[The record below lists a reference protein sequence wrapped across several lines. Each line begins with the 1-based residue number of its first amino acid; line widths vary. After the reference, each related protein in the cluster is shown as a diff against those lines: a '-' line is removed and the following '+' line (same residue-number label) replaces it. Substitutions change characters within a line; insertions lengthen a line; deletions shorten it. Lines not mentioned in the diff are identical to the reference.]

1 MKPHSKYIFSRAR
14 LTKFIFGLTI
24 ILNLFALSNVTFS
37 QGRRDWDILHGNEYN
52 PGDTTSFIDTNLV
65 TTIDS
70 SKILIIDST
79 AAERF
84 FPYVPEYSYG
94 VKVNKWKHPLLLGD
108 ASQVSY
114 SVTFDSTGNVTIR
127 KQLNGEDLQV
137 PRVVTFDEYIDEL
150 AVQRD
155 KTLFQEIVAE
165 NFKGQ
170 TQDDL
175 SELFEKFTDITI
187 PLPFK
192 SETIF
197 GPPSINLRINGN
209 IDITASYEKIQS
221 DQEQVS
227 TTNTSQ
233 NNINFKQEVYVTAKG
248 TVGDKLT
255 IDADWNTQ
263 RVFDFEN
270 QLKIKYEGYADE
282 VIKKIE
288 AGNVSLE
295 TNSGLIQSTQALF
308 GIKGEFQLGPLML
321 TTVVSQKKSKQEE
334 KDYVGGAQQQDIRIF
349 AYDYSE
355 NHYLLDTIYK
365 SSFVDYF
372 NSPDNQYDNSTLN
385 RRVIIEAPT
394 DFEIWVQTDNTTSE
408 KRFGVAT
415 TMLYERPGGLNN
427 PEGYDTD
434 TNVTSTRQ
442 IPGIRFAGYYR
453 KLDPS
458 EYYVNPIAGFI
469 TLKFNVPPNYHVGV
483 AYHTFDNK
491 YYGTTESEKPSSDTL
506 YFKMVKVKDQSPDQT
521 PLAWELLL
529 KNIYRLNVQKV
540 VEDGF
545 KLDVMYQ
552 QDNVLKP
559 NLPGN
564 TTSLSTMLL
573 IDRYTGKQKSPPAD
587 GIFDYFPGY
596 TINTETGDIIFPTLT
611 PFWTNLDSAG
621 VDSSLIFSDIYTK
634 RKSIVQQ
641 TSPLASSYYL
651 IGSAKGQVG
660 ISNIVNLGFNVVQG
674 SVKLFLG
681 AQELTPNIDYSV
693 DYSTGTVT
701 IKNASALA
709 SSDLKIKY
717 ETNDLFQLASKT
729 LIGARGVYKLGEES
743 ALGFTFVNLKQETL
757 NDKVRL
763 GEEPTNNSM
772 FGLDFST
779 NIKSKWLTNI
789 VNMLPGFNTKDE
801 SSFTL
806 KGEFAY
812 LLPDPN
818 TKRSR
823 IPSDNNESIAYVDDM
838 EGAKK
843 IISLGTN
850 YSAWT
855 LGSLPLDSTLGLTD
869 SSKQVRRSKLIWYNT
884 PNSVP
889 VKNVYPLKDVQPGQ
903 ENITPMVIKLDPK
916 SRGQYNYYANNFN
929 TISSSDP
936 RQTWGGMMR
945 YLNTTSTDL
954 ISENINFIEFNMK
967 IDSTSMAS
975 VVSNGKLVIELG
987 TISEDAIPNRVLDTE
1002 DKNQN
1007 GVLDVNEDIGLDYKT
1022 NAEELA
1028 IYNQIN
1034 GTNLSLNDFPRGD
1047 PGLDD
1052 NNGNNPTI
1060 DFAIL
1065 NGTEFN
1071 RNFEGGNKPDTEDL
1085 DRNGTLDDND
1095 AYFQYEISLDT
1106 TNNPNI
1112 SGRGAPGSG
1121 WFQYRIALSEFVDK
1135 FGLATLTSVEYARVW
1150 ITGVSE
1156 PVTLQFVDFNLTGNQ
1171 WYKID
1176 KQDTTYSISV
1186 VSIEENPQI
1195 YESPVPG
1202 NVLRQEVRNT
1212 SGANTLSNEQ
1222 SLSLNFNNMQNGQ
1235 RKLAV
1240 KEYRTLPLDLFNYK
1254 SLKLFVNG
1262 DPTFNYTDENIFD
1275 AWMVVRIGADSNNY
1289 YEYRAPI
1296 HPDRR
1301 PASPW
1306 NPLNEVNINFADLT
1320 SIKIAQD
1327 TTSFSDSL
1335 FAVPNGPPGSFY
1347 RVKGNPTITS
1357 IREIA
1362 LGVEKNRNSYNA
1374 AITGSVWFNE
1384 VRVLNVDDEPGYAYN
1399 FTAGLNLA
1407 NLLAINFS
1415 LGKTSPN
1422 FYNLDGRFGSR
1433 QTGLNWDVSA
1443 TLNMHKFFNNFFA
1456 DWISEEWSGF
1466 LTMPLTFRHTERI
1479 VDPKYYPG
1487 TDIAIDNAS
1496 QERYNQVFNQTGNEQ
1511 LAITASNNLKI
1522 EAQTLEVRNE
1532 FGVSGMKFTFPGN
1545 NYFIDNILNRFEFNF
1560 NGAIG
1565 TYRDVTYESRENF
1578 AYNGGIGFKPDFDLA
1593 DNLHLN
1599 IGSIVDLGDEY
1610 KDAKIY
1616 LALPFLPLAPL
1627 FSNNVSGSIDF
1638 NRTRE
1643 ESKQRSLAT
1652 MNPISRVFDANRGFN
1667 FDWKFIEGWVVDL
1680 SGNYSY
1686 RVGSD
1691 LRPFETYNDSLGTQR
1706 PESEVLNSIFFND
1719 AFINFGRDLDYSQ
1732 TTSFNPRFNIPGL
1745 KQFMDLTAAYN
1756 VTYGWRNPNTAQ
1768 NTTGFNVQ
1776 YTNNISAT
1784 ANLKLNEIFKV
1795 IGGDNKSLGTI
1806 GGKMD
1811 DREGQNI
1818 LDVFKLFKS
1827 FVPDA
1832 VSVTFTQTNLRINP
1846 SIQGRP
1852 GFENF
1857 WLTIGA
1863 NESSGPSRAYQLGFS
1878 GDPGRRMPNLSN
1890 ISDQF
1895 GMANNVVLSTTIK
1908 PIFPDA
1914 VRMNL
1919 SFKKRWG
1926 FTNTNTYNSNSEGI
1940 LAFQTNKSNSVN
1952 NAYSIF
1958 FAPDIQDF
1966 EYLMVNDPTENLKQ
1980 ISGAFESGLA
1990 SFPFPNWN
1998 MTITGVEKFP
2008 FFGQFAS
2015 SVTLEN
2021 NFESEYSKL
2030 FSVDNR
2036 DIEIPSTQIVKQ
2048 SFTPLFG
2055 MNITFKE
2062 AFSGNLTASFK
2073 INTSKTL
2080 TLIPSSSLIQSSKNS
2095 DWSISA
2101 SFSKA
2106 GFELPFFGL
2115 SLQNDIAFSLSVMKT
2130 SNEPEDYRFNP
2141 GEAKPQIL
2149 PGNGSSV
2156 FTINPAIQ
2164 YSLSSKVQMQLFY
2177 KYIRT
2182 EPLNSTFTTVPRTS
2196 NEGGLNIRISIQ

>member
-1 MKPHSKYIFSRAR
+1 LKPHYKYILSRSR

-37 QGRRDWDILHGNEYN
+37 QGRRDWDILHGNQYN
-52 PGDTTSFIDTNLV
+52 PGDTSSTIDTNLI

-70 SKILIIDST
+70 SKILLIDST
-79 AAERF
+79 AAERY

-94 VKVNKWKHPLLLGD
+94 VKVNQWKHSLILGD
-108 ASQVSY
+108 ASAINY
-114 SVTFDSTGNVTIR
+114 SVTFDSAGNVTIR
-127 KQLNGEDLQV
+127 KQLDGEDIQV
-137 PRVVTFDEYIDEL
+137 PRVVSFDDYINEL

-155 KTLFQEIVAE
+155 KTLFEEIVAE

-170 TQDDL
+170 TQDEL
-175 SELFEKFTDITI
+175 SQLFEKFTDITI

-270 QLKIKYEGYADE
+270 QLKIKYEGYPDE

-308 GIKGEFQLGPLML
+308 GIKGEFQLGPLSL
-321 TTVVSQKKSKQEE
+321 TTVISQKKSKQEE

-355 NHYLLDTIYK
+355 NHFLLDTAYK
-365 SSFVDYF
+365 SSFLDYF
-372 NSPDNQYDNSTLN
+372 NSPDNQYEGATLN
-385 RRVIIEAPT
+385 RSVIIEAPT
-394 DFEIWVQTDNTTSE
+394 DFEVWVQTDNTYSD
-408 KRFGVAT
+408 KRFAVAT
-415 TMLYERPGGLNN
+415 TMLYERPGGPNA
-427 PEGYDTD
+427 YDND

-442 IPGIRFAGYYR
+442 IPGIRFAGYFR

-458 EYYVNPIAGFI
+458 EYYINPIAGFI
-469 TLKFNVPPNYHVGV
+469 TLKFNVAPNYHVGV
-483 AYHTFDNK
+483 AYHTLEGKF
-491 YYGTTESEKPSSDTL
+491 YGTTESDKQSPDTL
-506 YFKMVKVKDQSPDQT
+506 YLRMIKVKDQSPDQT

-552 QDNVLKP
+552 ENNVLQP
-559 NLPGN
+559 NLPN
-564 TTSLSTMLL
+564 QTTSLSTMLF

-596 TINTETGDIIFPTLT
+596 TINTETGDIIFPTLR
-611 PFWTNLDSAG
+611 PFWDNLDSAG
-621 VDSSLIFSDIYTK
+621 ISDTNLIFKDIYTK
-634 RKSIVQQ
+634 RKSLVQQ

-651 IGSAKGQVG
+651 VGNAKGQVG

-681 AQELTPNIDYSV
+681 AQELAANVDYSV

-701 IKNASALA
+701 IKNATALS

-743 ALGFTFVNLKQETL
+743 SLGFTFVNLKQETL

-763 GEEPTNNSM
+763 GEEPTDNSM
-772 FGLDFST
+772 FGIDFAT

-855 LGSLPLDSTLGLTD
+855 LASLPLDSVIGLTD
-869 SSKQVRRSKLIWYNT
+869 SLKQIKRAKYIWYNL
-884 PNSVP
+884 PSSVD
-889 VKNVYPLKDVQPGQ
+889 VKKVYPLKDVQPGQ
-903 ENITPMVIKLDPK
+903 DKITPMIVKLDPGT
-916 SRGQYNYYANNFN
+916 RGQYNYHQNSFN
-929 TISSSDP
+929 TITTSNP
-936 RQTWGGMMR
+936 EQTWGGMMR

-954 ISENINFIEFNMK
+954 ISENINFIEFNMRIG
-967 IDSTSMAS
+967 IDSAS
-975 VVSNGKLVIELG
+975 IGSGIRNGKLVIELG
-987 TISEDAIPNRVLDTE
+987 TISEDAIPNGILDTE

-1007 GVLDVNEDIGLDYKT
+1007 GVLDINEDIGLDFKT
-1022 NAEELA
+1022 NAEEKV
-1028 IYNQIN
+1028 IYDSVNVG
-1034 GTNLSLNDFPRGD
+1034 GTAPTD
-1047 PGLDD
+1047 PALDD
-1052 NNGNNPTI
+1052 NNGDNTTI
-1060 DFAIL
+1060 VVDIL

-1085 DRNGTLDDND
+1085 DRNGTLDNNN

-1106 TNNPNI
+1106 TNNTNI
-1112 SGRGAPGSG
+1112 TGRGEPGSG
-1121 WFQYRIALSEFVDK
+1121 WFQYRISLSEFVNK
-1135 FGLATLTSVEYARVW
+1135 FGPATLTGVEYARVW
-1150 ITGVSE
+1150 ITGVEE

-1171 WYKID
+1171 WYKIN

-1195 YESPVPG
+1195 YQSPVPG
-1202 NVLRQEVRNT
+1202 NVLRQEIRNT
-1212 SGANTLSNEQ
+1212 SGSNTLSNEQ
-1222 SLSLNFNNMQNGQ
+1222 SLSLNFNNLQNGQ

-1240 KEYRTLPLDLFNYK
+1240 KEYKTLPLDLFNYK
-1254 SLKLFVNG
+1254 NLKLFVNG

-1275 AWMVVRIGADSNNY
+1275 AWMVVRIGADTNNY

-1296 HPDRR
+1296 HPDQR
-1301 PASPW
+1301 PGSPW

-1362 LGVEKNRNSYNA
+1362 VGVEKNRNSYNA
-1374 AITGSVWFNE
+1374 ALTGSVWFNE
-1384 VRVLNVDDEPGYAYN
+1384 VRVLNVDDDPGYAYN
-1399 FTAGLNLA
+1399 FTAGVNLA
-1407 NLLAINFS
+1407 NLLAVNFS
-1415 LGKTSPN
+1415 VGKTSPN

-1433 QTGLNWDVSA
+1433 QTGLNWDMSA
-1443 TLNMHKFFNNFFA
+1443 TLNVDQFFNNFFA
-1456 DWISEEWSGF
+1456 NWISEEWSSF
-1466 LTMPLTFRHTERI
+1466 LTLPLTFRHTERI

-1487 TDIAIDNAS
+1487 TDIAMENAS
-1496 QERYNQVFNQTGNEQ
+1496 QERYNQVLNQTGNEQ
-1511 LAITASNNLKI
+1511 TALTASNNLKI

-1532 FGVSGMKFTFPGN
+1532 FGVNGMKFNFPGN
-1545 NYFIDNILNRFEFNF
+1545 NYVLSNLINRFEFNF
-1560 NGAIG
+1560 NGAVG
-1565 TYRDVTYESRENF
+1565 SYRDVTYESRENF

-1593 DNLHLN
+1593 DNLHLS
-1599 IGSIVDLGDEY
+1599 IGDWIDLGDEY

-1616 LALPFLPLAPL
+1616 FALPFLPLAPL
-1627 FSNNVSGSIDF
+1627 FSNNFTGNIDF

-1643 ESKQRSLAT
+1643 ESKQRALNT
-1652 MNPISRVFDANRGFN
+1652 MNPVSRVFDAHRGFN

-1691 LRPFETYNDSLGTQR
+1691 LRPFETNNDSLSTQR
-1706 PESEVLNSIFFND
+1706 PESEVLGSIFFND
-1719 AFINFGRDLDYSQ
+1719 ALINFGRDLDYAQ
-1732 TTSFNPRFNIPGL
+1732 TTSFNPRFNIPVL
-1745 KQFMDLTAAYN
+1745 KQFLDLTAGYN
-1756 VTYGWRNPNTAQ
+1756 VTYGWRNPNTAE
-1768 NTTGFNVQ
+1768 NTTGYNVQ
-1776 YTNNISAT
+1776 FSNNITTT
-1784 ANLKLNEIFKV
+1784 ANLKLNEIFNV
-1795 IGGDNKSLGTI
+1795 IGGDNKSIGTI
-1806 GGKMD
+1806 GGNND

-1818 LDVFKLFKS
+1818 LDVFKIFKS

-1832 VSVTFTQTNLRINP
+1832 VSVTFAQTNSRINP

-1852 GFENF
+1852 GFGNF
-1857 WLTIGA
+1857 WLSFGA
-1863 NESSGPSRAYQLGFS
+1863 DESAGPSRAYQLGLS
-1878 GDPGRRMPNLSN
+1878 SDPGLRIANLSN
-1890 ISDQF
+1890 VTDQF
-1895 GMANNVVLSTTIK
+1895 GLANNITFSTTLK
-1908 PIFPDA
+1908 PIFPEA
-1914 VRMNL
+1914 IRMNL

-1926 FTNTNTYNSNSEGI
+1926 FTNTNTYNSNNEGT
-1940 LAFQTNKSNSVN
+1940 LSFQTNKSSSVN

-1958 FAPDIQDF
+1958 FAPDIEDF
-1966 EYLMVNDPTENLKQ
+1966 EYLITSDPTENLKQ
-1980 ISGAFESGLA
+1980 ISSSFESGLA

-1998 MTITGVEKFP
+1998 MTISGVEKFP
-2008 FFGQFAS
+2008 FFGQFAT
-2015 SVTLEN
+2015 SVTIEN
-2021 NFESEYSKL
+2021 NFESEYSKI
-2030 FSVDNR
+2030 FSVDSR

-2073 INTSKTL
+2073 YNTANVL
-2080 TLIPSSSLIQSSKNS
+2080 TLIPSSNLIQSSKNS
-2095 DWSISA
+2095 DWSVSA

-2106 GFELPFFGL
+2106 GFEIPFFGL

-2130 SNEPEDYRFNP
+2130 ANEPEDFRFIP
-2141 GEAKPQIL
+2141 GKEKPDKL

-2156 FTINPAIQ
+2156 FTINPSIQ